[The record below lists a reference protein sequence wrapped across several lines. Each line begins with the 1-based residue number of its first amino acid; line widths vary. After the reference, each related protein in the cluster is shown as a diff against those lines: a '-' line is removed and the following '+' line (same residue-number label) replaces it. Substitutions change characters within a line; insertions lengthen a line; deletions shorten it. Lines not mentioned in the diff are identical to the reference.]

1 MFKAIKKVLSKIK
14 DIAIKS
20 LNVFY
25 DFVEEV
31 EEEMVAVEEVRLE
44 EKKLYFDMAKFVMNW
59 LRSGA
64 RYVLENVSN
73 DTKTV
78 LKNVSNDT
86 KTVLKNVSNCTKS
99 ALNGIKS
106 VLKDDQN
113 TIVAGAVSMGVTVT
127 LFSLVALRRLI
138 KT

>member
-59 LRSGA
+59 LSSGA
-64 RYVLENVSN
+64 RYVLKSASN
-73 DTKTV
+73 GTKSV
-78 LKNVSNDT
+78 LKSASNGT
-86 KTVLKNVSNCTKS
+86 
-99 ALNGIKS
+99 KS
-106 VLKDDQN
+106 VLKDDEN
-113 TIVAGAVSMGVTVT
+113 TMIVGVISTGVAVTM
-127 LFSLVALRRLI
+127 FSIIALRKLI

>member
-44 EKKLYFDMAKFVMNW
+44 EKKLYFDMVKFVMNW
-59 LRSGA
+59 LSSGA
-64 RYVLENVSN
+64 RYVLESASN
-73 DTKTV
+73 GAKSV
-78 LKNVSNDT
+78 LKSASNGT
-86 KTVLKNVSNCTKS
+86 KSVLKSTSNS
-99 ALNGIKS
+99 AKS
-106 VLKDDQN
+106 VLKDDEN
-113 TIVAGAVSMGVTVT
+113 TMIVGVISTGVAVTM
-127 LFSLVALRRLI
+127 FSIIALRKLI

>member
-59 LRSGA
+59 LSSGA
-64 RYVLENVSN
+64 RYVL
-73 DTKTV
+73 
-78 LKNVSNDT
+78 
-86 KTVLKNVSNCTKS
+86 KS
-99 ALNGIKS
+99 ASNGTKS
-106 VLKDDQN
+106 VLKDDEN
-113 TIVAGAVSMGVTVT
+113 TMIVGVISTGVAVTM
-127 LFSLVALRRLI
+127 FSIIALRKLI

>member
-59 LRSGA
+59 LSSGA
-64 RYVLENVSN
+64 RYVLKSASN
-73 DTKTV
+73 GTKSV
-78 LKNVSNDT
+78 LKSASNGT
-86 KTVLKNVSNCTKS
+86 KSVLKSASNGT
-99 ALNGIKS
+99 KS
-106 VLKDDQN
+106 VLKDDEN
-113 TIVAGAVSMGVTVT
+113 TMIVGVISTGVAVTM
-127 LFSLVALRRLI
+127 FSIIALRKLI

>member
-14 DIAIKS
+14 DVAIKS

-25 DFVEEV
+25 DFVEGV

-59 LRSGA
+59 LSSGA
-64 RYVLENVSN
+64 RYVLESVSN
-73 DTKTV
+73 GTKTL
-78 LKNVSNDT
+78 LKSVSNGT
-86 KTVLKNVSNCTKS
+86 KT
-99 ALNGIKS
+99 

-113 TIVAGAVSMGVTVT
+113 TMTVGIISMGMAVTM
-127 LFSLVALRRLI
+127 FSLVALRRLI

>member
-78 LKNVSNDT
+78 LKNVSN
-86 KTVLKNVSNCTKS
+86 CTKS

>member
-20 LNVFY
+20 LSVFY

-59 LRSGA
+59 LSSGA
-64 RYVLENVSN
+64 RYVLESVSN
-73 DTKTV
+73 GTKTV
-78 LKNVSNDT
+78 LES
-86 KTVLKNVSNCTKS
+86 VSNCAKS
-99 ALNGIKS
+99 VLNGTES
-106 VLKDDQN
+106 ALKDDQN
-113 TIVAGAVSMGVTVT
+113 TIIVGAISMGVAFTM
-127 LFSLVALRRLI
+127 FSIVALRKLI
-138 KT
+138 GT